1 MQFLTQHP
9 MTTQKCRTYPI
20 AWDLE
25 ARTEERDR
33 RLNNAIKRDAWSE
46 GVTAIFHQE
55 RGGQR
60 GPQPPF

>member
-1 MQFLTQHP
+1 